1 MFILDVSVG
10 VSVRFNRR
18 LVFCFF
24 WRFLLYVVVVE
35 LELAGGASALSARH
49 NCIWSVVLCP
59 RRRPGRVRPL
69 SARPTASD
77 RVRLR
82 PSAPDRARSPHRAC
96 LPHPAP
102 AVRPPSCMP
111 TRLSSLYSS
120 DTSTQTLKILGS
132 WMYALAYVNCESF
145 SFPFLVGGR
154 VSGRRRRDPAA
165 RSRLYLPMCKYLEI
179 TPKVR

>member
-1 MFILDVSVG
+1 MFFLKIFIVRCGRRARVGGWRVGAVGAPQLHLICGSVSAPAAG
-10 VSVRFNRR
+10 PRPPAVR
-18 LVFCFF
+18 
-24 WRFLLYVVVVE
+24 
-35 LELAGGASALSARH
+35 
-49 NCIWSVVLCP
+49 
-59 RRRPGRVRPL
+59 
-69 SARPTASD
+69 ASD
-77 RVRLR
+77 RVRPR
-82 PSAPDRARSPHRAC
+82 PTASERTRPRPSPHRAC

-165 RSRLYLPMCKYLEI
+165 RSRLYLPMCKI
-179 TPKVR
+179 P